1 MIYLDTSV
9 AIPLFIPEPTSDA
22 VDAWFEAC
30 EDTLIS
36 ADWILT
42 EFATALSIK
51 VRRGEIEQKQAQ
63 AAWKNFES
71 FCQSGLRLVPV
82 SRQAFGQAAQL
93 VLDAASG
100 LRSGDSLHLAMA
112 IETGASSIA
121 TADLNLAK
129 NAKLKGLAVNRF

>member
-1 MIYLDTSV
+1 MIYLDTSA
-9 AIPLFIPEPTSDA
+9 AIPLFVPEPASDA

-30 EDTLIS
+30 DDTLIS
-36 ADWILT
+36 SDWILT
-42 EFATALSIK
+42 EFASALSIK

-63 AAWKNFES
+63 VAWKDFEH
-71 FCQSGLRLVPV
+71 FCQTGLRLVPV

-93 VLDAASG
+93 VRKVSSG

-112 IETGASSIA
+112 IEAGAASIA

-129 NAKLKGLAVNRF
+129 NAKSMGLAVNRF

>member
-30 EDTLIS
+30 DDTLIS

-42 EFATALSIK
+42 EFASALSIK

-71 FCQSGLRLVPV
+71 FSQSGLRLVPV
-82 SRQAFGQAAQL
+82 SRQVFGQSAQL
-93 VLDAASG
+93 VLNASSG

-121 TADLNLAK
+121 TADVNLAK